1 MENILGTH
9 RGFNVVE
16 RNGKEGIQVLFDNVV
31 IMPFVRDEKGL
42 PLMIGVIKE
51 PNPFREG
58 GQTISLITGTKDAA
72 DGDYLTTAMR
82 ELKEES
88 GYDVTDSSRWFY
100 MGNVYSSKLVDH
112 EQPCFAVDVTD
123 IKKGEAT
130 GDGSE
135 SEAQQEFILI
145 PANDVVKVKD
155 IFIPGLF
162 IKLFKY
168 VMGIDIQDNKE
179 DKSVES

>member
-1 MENILGTH
+1 MTEKILGSH
-9 RGFNVVE
+9 GGFNVIE
-16 RNGKEGIQVLFDNVV
+16 RDGKFGIHVLYDNVV
-31 IMPFVRDEKGL
+31 IMPFVRDSKWL
-42 PLMIGVIKE
+42 PPMIGLIKE

-58 GQTISLITGTKDAA
+58 GNTLSLITGTKDST
-72 DGDYLTTAMR
+72 DPDYLTTAIR

-88 GYDVTDSSRWFY
+88 GYDVTDTSRWYY
-100 MGNVYSSKLVDH
+100 MGNVYSSKIVDH

-123 IKKGEAT
+123 MVKGEAT

-135 SEAQQEFILI
+135 SEKLQEFILI

-162 IKLFKY
+162 LKLFKY
-168 VMGIDIQDNKE
+168 VMGIEIQNDGEEK
-179 DKSVES
+179 DK